1 MLLSIDSGINI
12 IFLFLLSL
20 LLLLVINIYDQKLF
34 DKNNTKEK
42 VMQRVRRKIV

>member
-34 DKNNTKEK
+34 DKNNTKK
-42 VMQRVRRKIV
+42 K